1 MQVLPISA
9 PVPAGATDF
18 AVGVVVSHIAW
29 VSNRVIVL
37 NDGDCMLIPKGW
49 EAAHDPDTQA
59 VIIYFDH
66 TVEPEV
72 PNA

>member
-18 AVGVVVSHIAW
+18 AVGVVASKIAW
-29 VSNRVIVL
+29 ITNRVIVL
-37 NDGDCMLIPKGW
+37 HNGDWVAIPPGW
-49 EAAHDPDTQA
+49 EAVHDTDTNA

-66 TVEPEV
+66 AVESEV